1 MTDRAKLPWR
11 STLLLKLLLVNLP
24 VIVLV
29 MFIVWWAIGHLAAD
43 YFTALMQEY
52 DIAPDTTHAMFLEA
66 VNRYLLWAAL
76 FALLLATVSSL
87 LLTRQVLKPL
97 RAMQDATRQVSAGH
111 YAARVPVTTS
121 DELADLGRAFNRM
134 SEALERN
141 EYLRRKLVADVA
153 HELRTPLTNLRGYL
167 EGVADGVVA
176 ADQHTLELLQ
186 GELMRLVRLVDDLHS
201 LTEAE
206 AGGLRLDREH
216 VDLAALVERE
226 LELARPMIETGAIVV
241 SRNFSAGSERIHADP
256 DKLSRILRN
265 LLENACRYT
274 PREGLISVS
283 GRRNGDRV
291 RLEVANTGA
300 TIPAADLPHIFERF
314 YRVERARS
322 RETGGAG
329 IGLAIVRELV
339 EAHDGQVGAS
349 SEDGWTRVWIELPER
364 LVDSS

>member
-1 MTDRAKLPWR
+1 MTKTPVMPPLR
-11 STLLLKLLLVNLP
+11 STLLFKLLLIHLP
-24 VIVLV
+24 VILLA
-29 MFIVWWAIGHLAAD
+29 MFVVWWAIDQLAAD
-43 YFTALMQEY
+43 YFIALMQEY
-52 DIAPDTTHAMFLEA
+52 DIAPETTHEMFLQA
-66 VNRYLLWAAL
+66 VNRYLLWAAV
-76 FALLLATVSSL
+76 FALLLAVALSL

-97 RAMQDATRQVSAGH
+97 HALQDATRQVSVGH
-111 YAARVPVTTS
+111 YAVRVPVTTR

-167 EGVADGVVA
+167 EGVADGVIT
-176 ADQHTLELLQ
+176 ADAHTLALLQ

-206 AGGLRLDREH
+206 ASRLHLDLEW
-216 VDLAALVERE
+216 VDLTALVTRE
-226 LELARPMIETGAIVV
+226 LELARPAIEAGALTV
-241 SRNFSAGSERIHADP
+241 SLDFAAGSNRVQADP

-274 PREGLISVS
+274 PLAGTIEVTGRPEG
-283 GRRNGDRV
+283 NGIRV
-291 RLEVANTGA
+291 EVANTGSS
-300 TIPAADLPHIFERF
+300 IPVADLPHIFERF

-322 RETGGAG
+322 RVTGGSG

-339 EAHDGQVGAS
+339 EAHQGRVGAS
-349 SEDGWTRVWIELPER
+349 SANGWTRVWFTLP
-364 LVDSS
+364 LQ

>member
-1 MTDRAKLPWR
+1 MTERTKLPWR

-24 VIVLV
+24 VIALA
-29 MFIVWWAIGHLAAD
+29 MFIVWWAIDQLAAD
-43 YFTALMQEY
+43 YFMALMQEY

-76 FALLLATVSSL
+76 FALLFPTLFSL

-97 RAMQDATRQVSAGH
+97 RAMQDATSQVSAGH
-111 YAARVPVTTS
+111 YAVRVPVTTR
-121 DELADLGRAFNRM
+121 DELADMGRAFNRM

-176 ADQHTLELLQ
+176 ADQHTFDLLQ

-206 AGGLRLDREH
+206 AGSLRLDRVN
-216 VDLAALVERE
+216 VDLASLVERE
-226 LELARPMIETGAIVV
+226 LELARAVIETGAIVV
-241 SRNFSAGSERIHADP
+241 SQDLEAGSGRIHADP

-265 LLENACRYT
+265 LLENACRFT
-274 PREGLISVS
+274 PREGQIVVS
-283 GRRNGDRV
+283 GRREGDCV
-291 RLEVANTGA
+291 RIEVANTGA

-314 YRVERARS
+314 YRAERARS
-322 RETGGAG
+322 RATGGAG

-339 EAHDGQVGAS
+339 EAHGGQVGAS
-349 SEDGWTRVWIELPER
+349 SEDGWTRVWIELPGR
-364 LVDSS
+364 LVAPP

>member
-1 MTDRAKLPWR
+1 MTDRATLPLR
-11 STLLLKLLLVNLP
+11 TTLLLKLLLVNLP
-24 VIVLV
+24 VIVLA
-29 MFIVWWAIGHLAAD
+29 MFVVWWAIDQLAAD

-76 FALLLATVSSL
+76 LALLLATVFSL

-111 YAARVPVTTS
+111 YAVRVPVTTS

-176 ADQHTLELLQ
+176 ADQRTLALLQ

-206 AGGLRLDREH
+206 AGSLRLDRED
-216 VDLAALVERE
+216 VDLVALVQRE
-226 LELARPMIETGAIVV
+226 LELARPVIEAGGILV
-241 SRNFSAGSERIHADP
+241 SRDLSAGSGRIHADP

-265 LLENACRYT
+265 LLENACRFT
-274 PREGLISVS
+274 PREGRIIIS
-283 GRRNGDRV
+283 GRRSGDRV

-339 EAHDGQVGAS
+339 EAHGGQVGAS

-364 LVDSS
+364 LAAPS